1 MAFSR
6 ICAGRMPCRIYG
18 DLWKLT
24 FESRRTPLQVFVA
37 QEEILIKR
45 TGGGRQHLFP
55 IHRRDLTAATACEQ
69 SSAR

>member
-24 FESRRTPLQVFVA
+24 FESRRTPLPWAKGRPKRQA
-37 QEEILIKR
+37 TSPDWIEEDPSNRWRGIHLITR
-45 TGGGRQHLFP
+45 PVTH
-55 IHRRDLTAATACEQ
+55 
-69 SSAR
+69 